1 MSSLNDELFN
11 CLKTVESPG
20 DFYTSGTLELFM
32 PQLEVKDVGRI
43 SLPLLSVQAE
53 QLISV
58 AEQAPYGRGQ
68 ETLVDTI
75 VKRCAI
81 GLGVGVPVSVEL
93 YKLLV
98 YDAGS
103 FFIKH
108 RDTEKTAGMFATL
121 VIVLP
126 SDYSGGELVVKHR
139 EQVVKLDLHSQ
150 DAAEIS
156 YAAFYADCVHEV
168 LPITQGCRL
177 TLIYNLI
184 RTDKKLPLPE
194 PPDYRQQQA
203 AVTGLLRAW
212 TESLTTQTDENNP
225 EKLIYLLEH
234 AYSQAE
240 LGFDALKNADAAL
253 ADVLAAAA
261 EQADCDIYLALLTV
275 EESGTAEYSGYRRGY
290 WDEDDNDFEIGEVCE
305 RLEILS
311 EWRRVDGRE
320 ISLPSL
326 PFSAIEFC
334 PRSAFDEIE
343 PDDVEFQ
350 EATGNAGASFER
362 SYHCT
367 ALVIWPRSRSLAVLS
382 QAGLSATLP
391 VLQDFCLRWE
401 AEGSDKTSTLWQDA
415 HVLAGYIL
423 RDSFAQE
430 SRYHNR
436 SDLVL
441 LDCLYRLGDS
451 EGILAYWQKLAEHGF
466 YCQTDCT
473 ILLQTAK
480 LLPWVK
486 VVKVLEQAIGI
497 SAIKA
502 QAACAALLAQC
513 SVAKPESASD
523 LKLAAGYLFL
533 ALPGEQTRFSALQ
546 PWEYTRIRVDSEL
559 VVNVLN
565 SFGAIDAKLADDA
578 LDYLLAWPV
587 VYEMDKIL
595 VPAALALTQI
605 TQGCHFPVVTRLKA
619 FALKHLQSRIEIEL
633 SPPKDWQRD
642 SYIKCSCKDCG
653 ELRAFLDNATQSTW
667 VFKAVEGKRKHV
679 ENMLMQHAAD
689 VDCRTECKSRPYSL
703 ICKKNQAS
711 YLRRVA
717 QRNADL
723 SMYASLGKF

>member
-1 MSSLNDELFN
+1 
-11 CLKTVESPG
+11 
-20 DFYTSGTLELFM
+20 M

-43 SLPLLSVQAE
+43 SLPLLPIQAE
-53 QLISV
+53 QLVSV

-68 ETLVDTI
+68 ETLVDTEVRRTWQIDANRITLSGKHWQDNLNTI

-81 GLGVGVPVSVEL
+81 GLGVGVPVSAEL

-108 RDTEKTAGMFATL
+108 RDTEKAAGMFATL

-139 EQVVKLDLHSQ
+139 EHVVRLDLHSQ

-184 RTDKKLPLPE
+184 RADKKLPLPE

-203 AVTGLLRAW
+203 MVTGLLRAW
-212 TESLTTQTDENNP
+212 TASLTSQTDENNP

-234 AYSQAE
+234 AYSPAE
-240 LGFDALKNADAAL
+240 LGFNALKNADAAV
-253 ADVLAAAA
+253 ADVMAAAA

-275 EESGTAEYSGYRRGY
+275 EEYGTAEYSGYSRGY
-290 WDEDDNDFEIGEVCE
+290 WDEEDNDFEVGEVCE
-305 RLEILS
+305 RVEMLS
-311 EWRRVDGRE
+311 EWRCADGRE
-320 ISLPSL
+320 IALPNL

-334 PRSAFDEIE
+334 PPSAFDEIE

-382 QAGLSATLP
+382 QAGLRATLP
-391 VLQDFCLRWE
+391 VLQDYCLRWE
-401 AEGSDKTSTLWQDA
+401 AEGSDKTSTCWQDA
-415 HVLAGYIL
+415 QVLAGYIL
-423 RDSFAQE
+423 RDSFAQD
-430 SRYHNR
+430 SGYHNR
-436 SDLVL
+436 SDQIL

-451 EGILAYWQKLAEHGF
+451 EGIQAYWQKLAEHGF
-466 YCQTDCT
+466 YCQADCT

-480 LLPWVK
+480 FLPWIK
-486 VVKVLEQAIGI
+486 VVKVLEQAIGV

-502 QAACAALLAQC
+502 QAACADLLAQFC
-513 SVAKPESASD
+513 AAKPESASD
-523 LKLAAGYLFL
+523 LKTAAGILFSV
-533 ALPGEQTRFSALQ
+533 LPGDQTRFVALQ
-546 PWEYTRIRVDSEL
+546 SWEYARLHVDSEL
-559 VVNVLN
+559 VVKVLQ
-565 SFGAIDAKLADDA
+565 SFGAIDVNIADEA
-578 LDYLLAWPV
+578 LDYLLAWPD

-595 VPAALALTQI
+595 APAALSLVHAEQSSD
-605 TQGCHFPVVTRLKA
+605 FPFVTRLKSTVV
-619 FALKHLQSRIEIEL
+619 KHLQARVDTEL
-633 SPPKDWQRD
+633 EPPKDWRRD
-642 SYIKCSCKDCG
+642 SQIQCSCKDCY
-653 ELRAFLDNATQSTW
+653 ELRVFLSNATQSTW
-667 VFKAVEGKRKHV
+667 VFKAAEGRRKHI
-679 ENMLMQHAAD
+679 EHELTRHNAD
-689 VDCRTECKSRPYSL
+689 VDCRTESKSRPYSL
-703 ICKKNQAS
+703 VCNKNQAS

-723 SMYASLGKF
+723 NLLASLS